1 MHQQVT
7 VDIDAPIE
15 HVFPI
20 IADLSHYP
28 QLLEVVHHVAGQPG
42 DRQNSATCEN
52 PAWLVTLRTQ
62 IGPLARSKRLRMVR
76 TVHQPLAE
84 VCFERRENDDRQH
97 SPWTM
102 SSTVLPL
109 TDKSGTRVTMGLHY
123 GGRLWT
129 SLLDGVLEA
138 QIRQA
143 TTNLE
148 RLALLDQG

>member
-1 MHQQVT
+1 MKQRVS
-7 VDIDAPIE
+7 VDISAPVE

-20 IADLSHYP
+20 VADLGRYP
-28 QLLEVVHHVAGQPG
+28 ELLDIVHQVEPEPDGTG
-42 DRQNSATCEN
+42 DGD

-62 IGPLARSKRLRMVR
+62 IGPLARSKRLRMIR
-76 TVHQPLAE
+76 TVHEPLSEAR
-84 VCFERRENDDRQH
+84 FERQENDDREH
-97 SPWTM
+97 APWTLT
-102 SSTVLPL
+102 STVEAVDGEAAP
-109 TDKSGTRVTMGLHY
+109 TTRVTMALHY

-148 RLALLDQG
+148 RLALAQG